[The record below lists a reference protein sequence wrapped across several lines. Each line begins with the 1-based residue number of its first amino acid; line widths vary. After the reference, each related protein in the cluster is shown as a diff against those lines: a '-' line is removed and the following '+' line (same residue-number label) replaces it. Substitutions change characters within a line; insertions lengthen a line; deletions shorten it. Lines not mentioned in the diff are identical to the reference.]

1 MKSAESM
8 PMHDLLASF
17 EEHTVYKATT
27 EEAEK
32 NDDPFE
38 QALAEAGMKGVKG
51 LIKSDK
57 RNKK

>member
-1 MKSAESM
+1 M

-27 EEAEK
+27 EENEN

-38 QALAEAGMKGVKG
+38 QALAEAGMKGIKG
-51 LIKSDK
+51 QINVDK
-57 RNKK
+57 KNKK